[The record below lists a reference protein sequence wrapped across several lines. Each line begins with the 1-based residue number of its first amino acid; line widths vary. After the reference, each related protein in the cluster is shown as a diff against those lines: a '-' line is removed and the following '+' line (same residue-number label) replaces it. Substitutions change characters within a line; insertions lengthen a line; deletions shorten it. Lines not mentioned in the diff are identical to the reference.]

1 MVGLLFNLLKPQ
13 VHSLELERKQR
24 KVHKTYLVIL
34 VWEAE
39 AKFQNQP
46 GLHTGVLPQ
55 TPLMSLD

>member
-13 VHSLELERKQR
+13 VHSLELER